1 MRDFAAGQKMAP
13 LGCVWGMRMNERIEL
28 KWKFRNLTGRFRFV
42 MPTNYAIVAT
52 GGKQYRVRPGDAID
66 VERIDQPEGD
76 VIVLNDVLLTCV
88 DGRIETGTPLV
99 AGAQV
104 TARVEL
110 HGRGKKKTVF
120 KYKNKI
126 RYRRKRGHRQH
137 FTRLVVNDI
146 EA

>member
-1 MRDFAAGQKMAP
+1 MH
-13 LGCVWGMRMNERIEL
+13 EL
-28 KWKFRNLTGRFRFV
+28 KLKFGNLAKWFQLV

-66 VERIDQPEGD
+66 VERIDESEGD
-76 VIVLNDVLLTCV
+76 VIVLGDVLLTCIG
-88 DGRIETGTPLV
+88 GRVTTGTPYV

-104 TARVEL
+104 TAKVES

-126 RYRRKRGHRQH
+126 RYRRKRGHRQQ
-137 FTRLVVNDI
+137 FTRLLVNDI
-146 EA
+146 EV

>member
-1 MRDFAAGQKMAP
+1 
-13 LGCVWGMRMNERIEL
+13 
-28 KWKFRNLTGRFRFV
+28 

-52 GGKQYRVRPGDAID
+52 GGKQYRVRPGDTID

-88 DGRIETGTPLV
+88 DGKIETGTPHV
-99 AGAQV
+99 SGAQV
-104 TARVEL
+104 TARVDS

-126 RYRRKRGHRQH
+126 RYRRKLGHRQQY
-137 FTRLVVNDI
+137 TRLVVNDI